1 MPTVPVEVLR
11 AYITRLRLGITSRV
25 ASRPSRSR
33 GYDAHSVVHRA
44 CWRTAGPITSIHS
57 SNDVNRQ
64 GEWKM
69 KYKDFDITKCA
80 ISDLLRFWKA
90 SVAVISVAVAWAL
103 VAIL

>member
-1 MPTVPVEVLR
+1 
-11 AYITRLRLGITSRV
+11 
-25 ASRPSRSR
+25 
-33 GYDAHSVVHRA
+33 
-44 CWRTAGPITSIHS
+44 
-57 SNDVNRQ
+57 
-64 GEWKM
+64 M